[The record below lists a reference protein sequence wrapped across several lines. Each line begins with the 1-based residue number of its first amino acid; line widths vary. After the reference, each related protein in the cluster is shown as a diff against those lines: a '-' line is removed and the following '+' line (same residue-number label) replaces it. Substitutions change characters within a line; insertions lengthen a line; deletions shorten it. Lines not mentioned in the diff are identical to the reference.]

1 MSGAPSEGGTG
12 APLGDVT
19 PETDATPALDGAA
32 PDSRTVASRKREPC
46 SLLAGVPCVLVIAE
60 TMQGKTTGPACEL
73 LGLARRLADQAGG
86 TVAAAL
92 LGNGGGVVAEE
103 LIARGADRVYLAEHV
118 LLGEY
123 HADAWVP
130 ALAQICRQAACDA
143 VLISHNAMGS
153 DLAPRLA
160 FRLGTAVATGCVEV
174 ALSAGRFVLTRPC
187 YGGNAREI
195 VSFKTAPAIATV
207 RPGCYDVLAP
217 DSGRSGSVM
226 PVQPEID
233 ATAIRTRIVER
244 KRDAAEGVRLEDAKV
259 IVAGGRGLN
268 GANGFRV
275 LEKLAHALG
284 GAVGASR
291 VPCDLGWCPRSWQI
305 GLTGRTVTPDLYIAV
320 GISGAGHHMAGCGN
334 AKTIVA
340 VNTDPEAAIFK
351 DARYGVVGD
360 YQRFIPAFIS
370 EVQKLRD

>member
-1 MSGAPSEGGTG
+1 MSGAPC
-12 APLGDVT
+12 LLVV
-19 PETDATPALDGAA
+19 PESAQGRP
-32 PDSRTVASRKREPC
+32 TV
-46 SLLAGVPCVLVIAE
+46 L
-60 TMQGKTTGPACEL
+60 ACEL

-92 LGNGGGVVAEE
+92 LGGGSGVAEE
-103 LIARGADRVYLAEHV
+103 LIARGADRVFAAEHA

-130 ALAQICRQAACDA
+130 VLAQICRQAACDA
-143 VLISHNAMGS
+143 VLIGHNAVGA

-187 YGGNAREI
+187 YGGNAREV

-207 RPGCYDVLAP
+207 RPGCYDALVP
-217 DSGRSGSVM
+217 DSGRSGTVEL
-226 PVQPEID
+226 VQPELD
-233 ATAIRTRIVER
+233 AAAIRTRIIER
-244 KRDAAEGVRLEDAKV
+244 KRDAAEGVRLEDAKI

-268 GANGFRV
+268 GADGFRV
-275 LEKLAHALG
+275 LEELAHALG

-291 VPCDLGWCPRSWQI
+291 VPCDLGWCPRSRQI

-320 GISGAGHHMAGCGN
+320 GISGAGHHMAGCGS
-334 AKTIVA
+334 AKAIVA
-340 VNTDPEAAIFK
+340 VNTDPEASIFR

-360 YQRFIPAFIS
+360 YQRFIPAFIA
-370 EVQKLRD
+370 EVQKLRG